1 MDIISHIRSTDKS
14 VPVFVTTGCVSSE
27 NKITY
32 LALGANE
39 VFF

>member
-14 VPVFVTTGCVSSE
+14 VLVFVTTGCVSSE